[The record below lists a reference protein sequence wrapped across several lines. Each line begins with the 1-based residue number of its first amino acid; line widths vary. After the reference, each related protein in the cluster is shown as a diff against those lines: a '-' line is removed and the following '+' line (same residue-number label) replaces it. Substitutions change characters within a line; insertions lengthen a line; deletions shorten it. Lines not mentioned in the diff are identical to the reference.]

1 MNKKVLFA
9 AFAVVFAALS
19 CGKEAEPV
27 DNAQKPEVIV
37 PQQGELVPY
46 TLTAGAPPTRTA
58 IDGSGNVVWSD
69 TDTIKVYYDG
79 GWAVSS
85 EIELAS
91 GGASATFTVM
101 LPDGMAS
108 SDKLYAVYPATTD
121 ASLSGSTFS
130 IVVPGE
136 QTGKFEDVNIVVA
149 ATTVGEHT
157 LSFKQVLSFVN
168 FTVSAGNPKAITRAL
183 FKDLYGTAIVGTLP
197 VTFDDS
203 GVATPGTATS
213 TGTEVSL
220 TAVQEGKNYI
230 AVLPGVALQ
239 SIGLKLGSSSAW
251 FTPLASDTDATIE
264 RGHYKPLG
272 TVDTK
277 VGDAWYFK
285 ETASGN
291 GDGTSWENAGDAADL
306 GQLLYTSGTY
316 NKARAP
322 FQTDGLEIRV
332 AEGTYELDLGLGFS
346 TASHFSIKGGYASDG
361 TANSAKKATFTG
373 NDSHRIVWIG
383 NDNQN
388 VNITFENIL
397 FTHGT
402 DGASSSDGGALKI
415 MSGSHTFRN
424 CAFTLNQNNA
434 SGKNGGALYYDPGTS
449 HTEQTITISDC
460 VFGGDGN
467 ASLVKNIGMGLGSAL
482 YLANCVATVSN
493 TDFLNNSFPNAQQY
507 SNALNGAT
515 VYIGDR
521 MEASFTDCDF
531 KWNYGGSIRLSGT
544 TALDGRKVALNNC
557 FFWRNTCN
565 YWGCGI
571 HTDSPIPLF
580 LNRCQFSDNKG
591 SGHGGHI
598 SQSGNTSFVGIN
610 NCTFYISG
618 DTYANTVSDM
628 TGADVW
634 LGGKSVVANSSI
646 VGHGSTLMLAYTG
659 SYDGSVLVNS
669 LSYGQKDEN
678 AYVTPRV
685 FGNSG
690 TLKGSYNLFWKCQTG
705 DGGVYSETGDKGTG
719 WAYHTF
725 SSIGGAVVMNHYI
738 NGVKLD
744 YTYSDGVPN
753 PTLKQVET
761 AIKSEATHGTEFYN
775 WLVSVDGV
783 AKDAYG
789 NPRSDA
795 NNRPGALVK

>member
-19 CGKEAEPV
+19 CSKEAEPV
-27 DNAQKPEVIV
+27 DNTQEPEVIV
-37 PQQGELVPY
+37 PQQEVLVPY
-46 TLTAGAPPTRTA
+46 TLTAGAPPTKTA
-58 IDGSGNVVWSD
+58 IDGSGNVVWSAD
-69 TDTIKVYYDG
+69 DAIKVYYDG
-79 GWAVSS
+79 GSAESS

-197 VTFDDS
+197 VTFDAS
-203 GVATPGTATS
+203 GNATPGTAAA

-220 TAVQEGKNYI
+220 TAVQVGKNYI
-230 AVLPGVALQ
+230 AVLPGVALK

-264 RGHYKPLG
+264 RGHSKPLG

-291 GDGTSWENAGDAADL
+291 GDGTSWENAGDAGDL
-306 GQLLYTSGTY
+306 GLFLNTSKTY
-316 NKARAP
+316 NKARVP

-332 AEGTYELDLGLGFS
+332 AEGTYELDLGLDFS

-361 TANSAKKATFTG
+361 TADSAKKATFTG

-388 VNITFENIL
+388 INITFENIL

-402 DGASSSDGGALKI
+402 DGASSSHGGALKI

-424 CAFTLNQNNA
+424 CAFTLNQNIA
-434 SGKNGGALYYDPGTS
+434 SGRNGGALYYDPGTS
-449 HTEQTITISDC
+449 HTDQTITISDC
-460 VFGGDGN
+460 VFGGDGD
-467 ASLVKNIGMGLGSAL
+467 ASLIKNIGMGLGSAL
-482 YLANCVATVSN
+482 YLANCVATVTN

-507 SNALNGAT
+507 SDALNGAA

-531 KWNYGGSIRLSGT
+531 KWNYGGAIRISGS
-544 TALDGRKVALNNC
+544 TAISGRKVALNNC
-557 FFWRNTCN
+557 FLWKNTCN
-565 YWGCGI
+565 YWGGGI

-580 LNRCQFSDNKG
+580 LNKCMFSGNKG
-591 SGHGGHI
+591 TGHGGHI
-598 SQSGNTSFVGIN
+598 SQSGSTSFVGIN
-610 NCTFYISG
+610 NCAFYG
-618 DTYANTVSDM
+618 ATNTKTDVDA
-628 TGADVW
+628 ADVW
-634 LGGKSVVANSSI
+634 LDGKSVVANSSLVGKGATI
-646 VGHGSTLMLAYTG
+646 VFRYANY
-659 SYDGSVLVNS
+659 YDGSVLVNC
-669 LSYGQKDEN
+669 LNYAEDKG
-678 AYVTPRV
+678 VWGTPRLST
-685 FGNSG
+685 SG
-690 TLKGSYNLFWKCQTG
+690 SDVLHGSYNLFRGNAGTADC
-705 DGGVYSETGDKGTG
+705 YSSSNDKKVGP
-719 WAYHTF
+719 TF
-725 SSIGGAVVMNHYI
+725 SDIGGTVVNHWI
-738 NGVKLD
+738 NGVTLD
-744 YTYSDGVPN
+744 YTYTDGVPN

-761 AIKSEATHGTEFYN
+761 AIKSEATHGTAFYN